1 MENRINISD
10 IEPGAY
16 QAMLGLEK
24 YIESVILDPG
34 LKELIKIRASQINGC
49 AYCIQMHA
57 EQARKSGET
66 ENRIYALS
74 AWKESPLFNELE
86 RAVLGVTEEVTLISE
101 NGLSKSTYANALSL
115 LGENG
120 LAQCIMQVVTI
131 NAWNRIAV
139 ATSMKHEA

>member
-1 MENRINISD
+1 MENRINIHLV
-10 IEPGAY
+10 EPEAL

-24 YIESVILDPG
+24 YIGSTQLDSSI
-34 LKELIKIRASQINGC
+34 KELIKIRASQINKC
-49 AYCIQMHA
+49 AYCIQMHT

-74 AWKESPLFNELE
+74 AWKESPLFTELE
-86 RAVLGVTEEVTLISE
+86 RAVLAVTEEVTHISE
-101 NGLSKSTYANALSL
+101 KGLSKDTYANALKL

-120 LAQCIMQVVTI
+120 LAQCIMQIVTI

-139 ATSMKHEA
+139 ATCLRHD

>member
-1 MENRINISD
+1 MENRIKID
-10 IEPGAY
+10 ELEPSAY
-16 QAMLGLEK
+16 QAMFGLEN
-24 YIESVILDPG
+24 YLGSIEFDSS
-34 LKELIKIRASQINGC
+34 LKEIVKIRASQINGC
-49 AYCIQMHA
+49 AYCIQMHT

-74 AWKESPLFNELE
+74 AWKESPLFTDIE
-86 RAVLGVTEEVTLISE
+86 RVVLAVTEEVTLISAS
-101 NGLSKSTYANALSL
+101 GLSKETYDKAISL

-139 ATSMKHEA
+139 ATHMVHE